1 MTPFQAL
8 LTGPDGGSA
17 GTTVSAH
24 FFGAQLV
31 IDAPGSPVDIAQLV
45 VSVGGID
52 GPELFLNWLD
62 GQGRQASLKPLAASD
77 ISTVLREAPAGLQ
90 PQLQRL
96 WAERQR
102 NRRQVS
108 GWLAGLTGA
117 AVVASALLWWQGGN
131 AISAL
136 AGFIPLS
143 TEKQLGE
150 LALSQVRAQGGIVDS
165 GAAQQTVQDIGRK
178 LTAGSRYQYRWLVK
192 QDDSVNAFAMP
203 GGIIVVHTGL
213 LRQVADPGELAGV
226 LAHEVQHVEQ
236 RHSLRQMISSLG
248 WGALM
253 GVTLG
258 DISAVAAM
266 LAHQAGTLYFS
277 RDMEE
282 EADRLG
288 LLALQRAQI
297 RPDGMLRFFQT
308 LDKTDKTAP
317 PGWLS
322 SHPQT
327 AARAQRIRNLISAK
341 PCPACVPL
349 TSQHWQA
356 MKAAVAPAK
365 NSNIP
370 PAQFIQT
377 HWAMAYAYAPAAP
390 SRPATPTSP
399 RTPVKTCCTS

>member
-8 LTGPDGGSA
+8 LTGPEGGSA
-17 GTTVSAH
+17 GTVVSAH
-24 FFGAQLV
+24 FFGSQLA
-31 IDAPGSPVDIAQLV
+31 IDAPGHGVDVAQLV
-45 VSVGGID
+45 VSVGGVD

-62 GQGRQASLKPLAASD
+62 AQGRQASLKPLTASD
-77 ISTVLREAPAGLQ
+77 IAIVLREAPAALQ

-96 WAERQR
+96 WGERQR

-117 AVVASALLWWQGGN
+117 AVVAAGLLWWQGGN
-131 AISAL
+131 AVGAL
-136 AGFIPLS
+136 AGLIPLS

-150 LALSQVRAQGGIVDS
+150 LALAQVRAQGGVSES
-165 GAAQQTVQDIGRK
+165 GVTQQTVQEIGRK
-178 LTAGSRYQYRWLVK
+178 LTAGSRYQYCWLIK
-192 QDDSVNAFAMP
+192 NDDTVNAFAMP

-213 LRQVADPGELAGV
+213 LRQAADPGELAGV

-248 WGALM
+248 WGALV
-253 GVTLG
+253 GVTIG

-288 LLALQRAQI
+288 LLALQRAHI
-297 RPDGMLRFFQT
+297 RPDGMLSFFQK
-308 LDKTDKTAP
+308 LDDKDKAKVP
-317 PGWLS
+317 DWIS

-327 AARAQRIRNLISAK
+327 AARAQQIRSLIAAT
-341 PCPACVPL
+341 PCLACLPL
-349 TSQHWQA
+349 TSNHWQA
-356 MKAAVAPAK
+356 MKAALPPTAK
-365 NSNIP
+365 
-370 PAQFIQT
+370 
-377 HWAMAYAYAPAAP
+377 
-390 SRPATPTSP
+390 
-399 RTPVKTCCTS
+399 